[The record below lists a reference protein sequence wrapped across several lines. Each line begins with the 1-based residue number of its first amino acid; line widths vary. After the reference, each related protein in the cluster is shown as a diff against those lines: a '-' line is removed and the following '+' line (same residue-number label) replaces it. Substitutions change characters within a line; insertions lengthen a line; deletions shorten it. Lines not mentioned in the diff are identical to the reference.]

1 MNRMDEY
8 NRLMT
13 ELNEPVPAL
22 ENVMD
27 RAYARARKR
36 EIRYKY
42 MIRTALSTAAVF
54 AAFVLLVNFCTP
66 VAYACSKV
74 PLLKELAEA
83 VTFSRSLSDAVDNE
97 YAQIMELSQSKEG
110 ITVNVEYL
118 IVDKKQVNVFFSV
131 ESDKYEEPRV
141 HAEVCNTAGEE
152 FEGYSIYFRNN
163 TAENEALKSITIDF
177 FENAVPDSLLLKLHI
192 DNSKNS
198 SLETVDFDFLLEFD
212 PAFTGTEKTV
222 AVNREVILDCQKIVI
237 TDMQLYPSY
246 MCINVEAAADNTAW
260 LKHLFF
266 YIETDTGERFDVI
279 SNGITAVG
287 DKDAPMMASFRADSA
302 YFYNAEH
309 INLVITGALWLDKE
323 DNLVYVNLKT
333 GEIGA
338 MPENAAFI
346 KATLEEDNWV
356 LHFNNTMLADGV
368 YHQPFEMTYYDADGN
383 KHSVKSLSSELGEYR
398 KNGTK
403 YQCEELHLNLGAF
416 EGEELWLMPCF
427 DSIWYAE
434 EPIVVQLQ

>member
-36 EIRYKY
+36 ETRYKY
-42 MIRTALSTAAVF
+42 MMRTAIGTAAVF
-54 AAFVLLVNFCTP
+54 AAFVLSVNFCTP
-66 VAYACSKV
+66 IAYACSKV
-74 PLLKELAEA
+74 PLLKDLAKA

-97 YAQIMELSQSKEG
+97 HAQIMELSQSKDE

-118 IVDKKQVNVFFSV
+118 IVDKKQVNVFFSI
-131 ESDKYEEPRV
+131 ESDKYEAPWV
-141 HAEVCNTAGEE
+141 HAEACKATGEE
-152 FEGYSIYFRNN
+152 FEGYGIFFRNN

-177 FENAVPDSLLLKLHI
+177 VENTVPDSLLLRLHI
-192 DNSKNS
+192 DDSENK

-212 PAFTGTEKTV
+212 PNFTETEKTV
-222 AVNREVILDCQKIVI
+222 TVNREVVLDNQKFMI

-246 MCINVEAAADNTAW
+246 MCINVEAAAGNTAW
-260 LKHLFF
+260 LKQLFF

-279 SNGITAVG
+279 SSGITAIG
-287 DKDAPMMASFRADSA
+287 DEDSPMMVSFRADSA

-323 DNLVYVNLKT
+323 DNKVYVNLKT
-333 GEIGA
+333 GETGA

-346 KATLEEDNWV
+346 KAVMEEDNWV
-356 LHFNNTMLADGV
+356 LHFKNTALDDGV
-368 YHQPFEMTYYDADGN
+368 YHQLFQMTYYDETGN
-383 KHSVKSLSSELGEYR
+383 KHSAKSLSSELCEDR
-398 KNGTK
+398 KNGTE
-403 YQCEELHLNLGAF
+403 YECNELNLGAF
-416 EGEELWLMPCF
+416 EGDELWLMPCF

-434 EPIVVQLQ
+434 EPIVVPLQ